1 MKKERLTNAILL
13 DNVRHINL
21 KRLLLALLLFSSPVL
36 AEKYTIYTT
45 ERPPSSWSGIIDSEG
60 YFYWFTNA
68 IPPAEKYKCDI
79 LSQGCWIKTNEKAEI
94 INKDIIKVNRY
105 GTERY
110 FCSEEHIQA
119 VNKANPKPTYLR
131 YSSLDHGY
139 GTCTKDGWVR

>member
-1 MKKERLTNAILL
+1 M
-13 DNVRHINL
+13 
-21 KRLLLALLLFSSPVL
+21 KRLLIALLLFSSPVL

-79 LSQGCWIKTNEKAEI
+79 LSQGCWIKTDEKAEI
-94 INKDIIKVNRY
+94 INKNIIKVNRY

-110 FCSEEHIQA
+110 YCSEEHIQA
-119 VNKANPKPTYLR
+119 INKATPKPTYLR
-131 YSSLDHGY
+131 YSSLDYGY

>member
-1 MKKERLTNAILL
+1 M
-13 DNVRHINL
+13 
-21 KRLLLALLLFSSPVL
+21 KRLLLALLLFSSPVF

-68 IPPAEKYKCDI
+68 YPPALKHNCDI

-119 VNKANPKPTYLR
+119 RKKADPKPVLR
-131 YSSLDHGY
+131 RGGGYMDYGYGICTKNGWITKSLD
-139 GTCTKDGWVR
+139 DL

>member
-1 MKKERLTNAILL
+1 M
-13 DNVRHINL
+13 
-21 KRLLLALLLFSSPVL
+21 KRLLLALLLFSNPVL

-60 YFYWFTNA
+60 YYYWFTNA
-68 IPPAEKYKCDI
+68 IPPAEKHKCDI

-94 INKDIIKVNRY
+94 ISKDIIKVNRY
-105 GTERY
+105 GVERY

-139 GTCTKDGWVR
+139 GKCTKDGWAR

>member
-1 MKKERLTNAILL
+1 MK
-13 DNVRHINL
+13 H
-21 KRLLLALLLFSSPVL
+21 LLLALLFFSSPLL
-36 AEKYTIYTT
+36 AERYTIYTT

-79 LSQGCWIKTNEKAEI
+79 LSQGCWIKTDEKAEI
-94 INKDIIKVNRY
+94 MNKNIIKVNRY

-110 FCSEEHIQA
+110 YCSEEHIQA
-119 VNKANPKPTYLR
+119 INKANPKPTYLR

>member
-1 MKKERLTNAILL
+1 M
-13 DNVRHINL
+13 
-21 KRLLLALLLFSSPVL
+21 KRLLIAVLLFSSPVF

-79 LSQGCWIKTNEKAEI
+79 LSQGCWIKTDEKAEI
-94 INKDIIKVNRY
+94 INKNIIKVNRY

-110 FCSEEHIQA
+110 YCSEEHIQA
-119 VNKANPKPTYLR
+119 INKANPKPTYLR

>member
-1 MKKERLTNAILL
+1 MKRFLL
-13 DNVRHINL
+13 S
-21 KRLLLALLLFSSPVL
+21 LLLFSSPVF

-94 INKDIIKVNRY
+94 ISKDIIKVNRY
-105 GTERY
+105 GVERY

-139 GTCTKDGWVR
+139 GKCTKDGWAR

>member
-1 MKKERLTNAILL
+1 MR
-13 DNVRHINL
+13 
-21 KRLLLALLLFSSPVL
+21 RLLLALLLFSSPVL

-110 FCSEEHIQA
+110 FCSEDHIQEQK
-119 VNKANPKPTYLR
+119 KAYPKISSLR
-131 YSSLDHGY
+131 YGSIDYGY
-139 GTCTKDGWVR
+139 GICTKNGWQTKSIDDL

>member
-1 MKKERLTNAILL
+1 M
-13 DNVRHINL
+13 

-60 YFYWFTNA
+60 YYYWFTNG
-68 IPPAEKYKCDI
+68 IPPAEKHNCDI

-105 GTERY
+105 GTGRY
-110 FCSEEHIQA
+110 FCSEEHIQE
-119 VNKANPKPTYLR
+119 VNKANPKPTYIR
-131 YSSLDHGY
+131 YSTLDYGY
-139 GTCTKDGWVR
+139 GKCTRDGWVR

>member
-1 MKKERLTNAILL
+1 M
-13 DNVRHINL
+13 

-68 IPPAEKYKCDI
+68 YPPALKHNCDI

-119 VNKANPKPTYLR
+119 VNKANPKHTYLR
-131 YSSLDHGY
+131 YGSSDY
-139 GTCTKDGWVR
+139 GDGRWNLYQRWLGKEIKN

>member
-1 MKKERLTNAILL
+1 MKRF
-13 DNVRHINL
+13 V
-21 KRLLLALLLFSSPVL
+21 LALVLFSSPVL
-36 AEKYTIYTT
+36 AEKFTIYTT

-60 YFYWFTNA
+60 YYYWFTNG
-68 IPPAEKYKCDI
+68 IPPAEKHKCDI

-119 VNKANPKPTYLR
+119 RKKADPKPVLR
-131 YSSLDHGY
+131 RGGGYMDYGYGICTKNGWITKSLD
-139 GTCTKDGWVR
+139 DL

>member
-1 MKKERLTNAILL
+1 MNQEIIRSIKM
-13 DNVRHINL
+13 
-21 KRLLLALLLFSSPVL
+21 KRLLLTLLLFSSPVL

-68 IPPAEKYKCDI
+68 YPPALKHKCDI

-94 INKDIIKVNRY
+94 ISKDIIKVNRY

-110 FCSEEHIQA
+110 YCSEEHIQA
-119 VNKANPKPTYLR
+119 INKANPKPTYLR

-139 GTCTKDGWVR
+139 GTCTKDGWVRWLKEGSIK

>member
-1 MKKERLTNAILL
+1 M
-13 DNVRHINL
+13 

-60 YFYWFTNA
+60 YYYWFTNGM
-68 IPPAEKYKCDI
+68 PPAEKYKCDI

-94 INKDIIKVNRY
+94 ISKDIIKVNRY

-131 YSSLDHGY
+131 YSSLDYGY

>member
-1 MKKERLTNAILL
+1 MKRF
-13 DNVRHINL
+13 V
-21 KRLLLALLLFSSPVL
+21 LALVLFSSPVL
-36 AEKYTIYTT
+36 AEKFTIYTT

-60 YFYWFTNA
+60 YYYWFTNG
-68 IPPAEKYKCDI
+68 IPPAEKHKCDI

-94 INKDIIKVNRY
+94 ISKDIIKVNRY

-139 GTCTKDGWVR
+139 GKCTKDGWVR

>member
-1 MKKERLTNAILL
+1 M
-13 DNVRHINL
+13 
-21 KRLLLALLLFSSPVL
+21 KRLVIALLLFSSPVL

-68 IPPAEKYKCDI
+68 YPPALKHNCDI

-94 INKDIIKVNRY
+94 ISKDIIKVNRY

-110 FCSEEHIQA
+110 FCSEDHIQA
-119 VNKANPKPTYLR
+119 RKKADPKISSLR
-131 YSSLDHGY
+131 YGSIDYGY
-139 GTCTKDGWVR
+139 GICTKNGWDTRSMDEL

>member
-1 MKKERLTNAILL
+1 M
-13 DNVRHINL
+13 

-45 ERPPSSWSGIIDSEG
+45 ERPPSSWSGIIDSKG

>member
-1 MKKERLTNAILL
+1 MKRF
-13 DNVRHINL
+13 
-21 KRLLLALLLFSSPVL
+21 LLALLLFSSPVL

-45 ERPPSSWSGIIDSEG
+45 ERPPSSWSGIIDSQG

-119 VNKANPKPTYLR
+119 VNKANPDFSFPHGI
-131 YSSLDHGY
+131 DFGY
-139 GTCTKDGWVR
+139 GTCTKDGWVRNFKY